1 MSENL
6 KDQSNPFS
14 TGGGGVNFETRIQ
27 ASFALALV
35 AGISVPG
42 LPLSARARELKFQ
55 AKYDGVH
62 TDDFVLFANDKIG
75 NDYKL
80 CAQIKHTITISAQDS
95 MFSEVIKGAWEDFN
109 TTDADGRT
117 DAFALITGPL
127 PRKDVNST
135 LPILEWAR
143 YSATAEEFIKKST
156 TEGFTSKD
164 KIEKLEAFKIQ
175 LKLANNNQELTEEK
189 LWKFLRVFYLLSFDL
204 DSKNSIVGNMMG
216 GLISAHSNEAPCL
229 VVAKLI
235 TCVQEFNQNAGT
247 LTLSNIP
254 PDLSILFKPVIS
266 YALEEDI
273 RKLRE
278 RGDYIFDGI
287 STSIGGI
294 HIPRDEDIAKIEG
307 AFDGAQF
314 IFVTGERGAGKSGV
328 VKDFISA
335 RRKNM
340 ATFYLRA
347 EDLDKS
353 HLNDVFSVIG
363 MRSTLGQIAE
373 HLSLV
378 ENKVLVIESAEKIL
392 ELNNQTA
399 FTDLLK
405 FIKAQGDWI
414 VIATGRDYAYQ
425 KLSFSYLQLCQISF
439 ATVNIEGFSDI
450 QLNILCSEA
459 TVLRPLVENNS
470 MTSII
475 KIPFF
480 LELAMRALS
489 NGATFSERDTESEFR
504 NTVWSSVIAHDSY
517 RKGGLHVRR
526 RATFIDIAKKRA
538 KLMLFGVHEKD
549 FDAEAVSALEADHLI
564 TKDKGAYISP
574 SHDVLEDWALE
585 EFVNEEYRAC
595 SGDPRTFLVAI
606 GSEPAINRG
615 FRLWLQRKLKSDA
628 ELRDF
633 VGLILADLSI
643 ESYWK
648 DETITAILQ
657 SDNVDDFFLTLKPLL
672 LKNNNELLL
681 RFMFILRITCQR
693 SRGLGLKI
701 ADDVDALF
709 QTLSLQPYGHGW
721 AALIKFVYEIR
732 EQLVASSLPNVVDTL
747 SIWGD
752 GQSIQKVLSDGARI
766 AGLLSLFLLEPIK
779 DTYRKEKIRLKIL
792 GVILKVFPVIQNE
805 FKDKIEQDVFVKK
818 HNSDR
823 LAYVDELCQLVLQ
836 SDSAVALCKESPDF
850 VIRLA
855 YHEWVKEHEVDMLG
869 QLYSMDIEASYG
881 LDTEHEYSSASG
893 IKGPFKYLFIFHPR
907 KTLDFMINF
916 FNRAV
921 AIFSESKH
929 AAVVDIPSPYKMPN
943 QTALN
948 KIEIKLN
955 NGTSIEQFSSSQLW
969 NGYRGFSTLPGV
981 LQCTLMAFENWLMN
995 YVEKSGP
1002 NNEIDWIFNY
1012 ILTSSNSVMPTAVLA
1027 SVATAFPNKIGEAT
1041 LPLLKCS
1048 ELYKLDILRQSQE
1061 KFEGGWFGGGF
1072 NSDPLSNLY
1081 IQERKIASNRPC
1093 RKQSLE
1099 HLLLTFQFNQE
1110 LRDRALTIIDA
1121 LQAQAVATQDEDL
1134 RFMLH
1139 RTDSRGFS
1147 VVKDKKTSD
1156 IYLKTKAELP
1166 QDLIKVKADFD
1177 QQRKLD
1183 LRIQKLFVWTR
1194 KAWDERMFDTSRYA
1208 THIDALDEARNL
1220 VLMLQDDAAVTEFR
1234 QMAVGATRT
1243 AAALCLRDEL
1253 ETLSEDNFEWVVHIV
1268 LDAVIQYADAIDS
1281 SAASDATDSFGSV
1294 ACAYVL
1300 LRLFEFDWSEED
1312 FTALKLHLACA
1323 LTHANHH
1330 VRIAVARGIAAYLWQ
1345 ENPDFAAFCMRSVIA
1360 YSRFEEEVLQPK
1372 RYRQYQDKFKSRTEE
1387 ISEDIRYFRTEF
1399 SEGKNYGESE
1409 LESINELELEKV
1421 YLSVLM
1427 IPVDSKDS
1435 EHTQLLK
1442 KMVEYVYD
1450 HQYRNNNDRT
1460 TFRLSNIVEST
1471 IRKCLVEHVVGARHS
1486 NFEDMRDLLLLGC
1499 SKAPSFTYLVKL
1511 SCDIAMEK
1519 LQDFDSIWALW
1530 RVLEPGL
1537 VAIAKNDLT
1546 TRFSGRE
1553 NDLNRLLRGMLYM
1566 DFRDN
1571 GHPSN
1576 MICLERGADH
1586 LLNFMRNNA
1595 ENSHVYEAL
1604 CSLIYHFPQMFFA
1617 DGIGIAMEKYEENSD
1632 ILHMQVNS
1640 AYYLEMSLA
1649 RYLQV
1654 ENRGSLTR
1662 KMHKVCLV
1670 LLTGII
1676 ELGSARAYYLRD
1688 NLVSARRISN

>member
-27 ASFALALV
+27 ASFALVLL

-42 LPLSARARELKFQ
+42 LPLTAKARELKFQ

-62 TDDFVLFANDKIG
+62 TDDFVLVANDKAG

-80 CAQIKHTITISAQDS
+80 CAQIKHTITISAQDA
-95 MFSEVIKGAWEDFN
+95 MFSEVIKSAWEDFN
-109 TTDADGRT
+109 ATGVDGRI
-117 DAFALITGPL
+117 DALALITGPL
-127 PRKDVNST
+127 TRKDVNST

-164 KIEKLEAFKIQ
+164 KLEKLEAFKIQ
-175 LKLANNNQELTEEK
+175 LKVANNGQDLTEEQ
-189 LWKFLRVFYLLSFDL
+189 LWQFLRIFYLLSFDL

-216 GLISAHSNEAPCL
+216 GLISAHSDEAPYL
-229 VVAKLI
+229 VVARLI

-254 PDLSILFKPVIS
+254 SDLSMLFQPVVS
-266 YALEEDI
+266 SALDEDI

-287 STSIGGI
+287 STSIDGI
-294 HIPRDEDIAKIEG
+294 QIPRDEDIAKIEDAFG
-307 AFDGAQF
+307 ANQF
-314 IFVTGERGAGKSGV
+314 IFVTGERGAGKSAV

-340 ATFYLRA
+340 AAFYLRA
-347 EDLDKS
+347 EDLDKN
-353 HLNDVFSVIG
+353 HLNYVFSAIG
-363 MRSTLGQIAE
+363 MSSTLGRIAE

-378 ENKVLVIESAEKIL
+378 KNKVLVIESAEKIL
-392 ELNNQTA
+392 ELNNQAA

-425 KLSFSYLQLCQISF
+425 KLSFGYLQLCEISF
-439 ATVNIEGFSDI
+439 TTVNIEGFSDI

-459 TVLRPLVENNS
+459 TVLRPLVENDS
-470 MTSII
+470 LASII

-480 LELAMRALS
+480 LELAMRALT
-489 NGATFSERDTESEFR
+489 NGATFGESDTESEFR
-504 NTVWSSVIAHDSY
+504 NTVWSSVIANDSY
-517 RKGGLHVRR
+517 RKGGLPARR
-526 RATFIDIAKKRA
+526 RATFIEIAKKRA
-538 KLMLFGVHEKD
+538 KLMLFGVHERD

-564 TKDKGAYISP
+564 FKDKGAYISP

-585 EFVNEEYRAC
+585 EFVNEEYCAC
-595 SGDPRTFLVAI
+595 SGDLKAFLAAI

-615 FRLWLQRKLKSDA
+615 FRLWLQRKLNTDA

-633 VGLILADLSI
+633 VGLMLAESTV

-657 SDNVDDFFLTLKPLL
+657 SDNADDFFLTLKPLL
-672 LKNNNELLL
+672 IKNDNELLL
-681 RFMFILRITCQR
+681 RFMFILRVSCQR
-693 SRGLGLKI
+693 PRDLGLKI
-701 ADDVDALF
+701 AKDVDVLLQALI
-709 QTLSLQPYGHGW
+709 LQPYGHGW
-721 AALIKFVYEIR
+721 ASLIKFVYEIR
-732 EQLVASSLPNVVDTL
+732 EQLVSSSLPSVVDIL

-752 GQSIQKVLSDGARI
+752 GQSMQKDLSEEARTV
-766 AGLLSLFLLEPIK
+766 GLLSLYLLEPIK
-779 DTYRKEKIRLKIL
+779 DAYRKEKLRLKIL
-792 GVILKVFPVIQNE
+792 GAILKVFPVIKDE
-805 FKDKIEQDVFVKK
+805 FKAQIEQDVFVPK
-818 HNSDR
+818 HGSDR

-836 SDSAVALCKESPDF
+836 GDSAVALCKESPDF

-855 YHEWVKEHEVDMLG
+855 YHEWVKEYEVDMFG

-881 LDTEHEYSSASG
+881 LDTEHDYSSASG

-921 AIFSESKH
+921 TVFSESRY
-929 AAVVDIPSPYKMPN
+929 AAVVDDASPYKWLN

-948 KIEIKLN
+948 KVEIKLN
-955 NGTSIEQFSSSQLW
+955 NGSSIEQFASLQLW

-981 LQCTLMAFENWLMN
+981 LQCALMAFENWLMN

-1002 NNEIDWIFNY
+1002 NNEIDLIFNH
-1012 ILTSSNSVMPTAVLA
+1012 ILTTSNSVVPTAVLA
-1027 SVATAFPNKIGEAT
+1027 SVATAFPNKIGEAAI
-1041 LPLLKCS
+1041 PLLRCS
-1048 ELYKLDILRQSQE
+1048 ELYALDICRQSKE

-1072 NSDPLSNLY
+1072 GSDPLSELY
-1081 IQERKIASNRPC
+1081 MQERKVASNRPC

-1099 HLLLTFQFNQE
+1099 HLLLAFQFSQE
-1110 LRDRALTIIDA
+1110 LRDRALTIVDE
-1121 LQAQAVATQDEDL
+1121 LQAQAVANQDENL

-1139 RTDSRGFS
+1139 RADSRGLS
-1147 VVKDKKTSD
+1147 VVKDQGTNS
-1156 IYLKTKAELP
+1156 IYLQTKAELP
-1166 QDLIKVKADFD
+1166 PDLIKVKADFD

-1183 LRIQKLFVWTR
+1183 FTIQKLSVWTR
-1194 KAWDERMFDTSRYA
+1194 KAWDERVFDTSWYA
-1208 THIDALDEARNL
+1208 THLDALDEARNL
-1220 VLMLQDDAAVTEFR
+1220 MLMLQDDAAVTEFG
-1234 QMAVGATRT
+1234 QMAVGAIRT
-1243 AAALCLRDEL
+1243 TAALCLRDEL
-1253 ETLSEDNFEWVVHIV
+1253 ETLSADNFEWVVHTV
-1268 LDAVIQYADAIDS
+1268 LDAVIQHADAIDS

-1294 ACAYVL
+1294 ACAYVF

-1312 FTALKLHLACA
+1312 FTALKFHVACA
-1323 LTHANHH
+1323 LTHANQH

-1345 ENPDFAAFCMRSVIA
+1345 ENPDFAAFCVRSVIA

-1372 RYRQYQDKFKSRTEE
+1372 HYRQYKDQFKSRTEE
-1387 ISEDIRYFRTEF
+1387 LSEDIRCFRTEF
-1399 SEGKNYGESE
+1399 SEGKSYGESE
-1409 LESINELELEKV
+1409 LESVNERELEKV

-1427 IPVDSKDS
+1427 IPVDNKDS

-1442 KMVEYVYD
+1442 KVVEYVYD
-1450 HQYRNNNDRT
+1450 HQYQNNSDRRAV
-1460 TFRLSNIVEST
+1460 RLSDIVQST

-1537 VAIAKNDLT
+1537 VAIAQNDVT

-1576 MICLERGADH
+1576 MICVERGADH
-1586 LLNFMRNNA
+1586 LLNFMRKNG

-1617 DGIGIAMEKYEENSD
+1617 DGISIAMEKYEGNSD
-1632 ILHMQVNS
+1632 IMHMQVNS
-1640 AYYLEMSLA
+1640 AYYLEMALA

-1662 KMHKVCLV
+1662 KMHKVCLG
-1670 LLTGII
+1670 LLTGIV

>member
-27 ASFALALV
+27 ASFALALL

-42 LPLSARARELKFQ
+42 LPLTAKARELKFQ
-55 AKYDGVH
+55 AKYDDVH
-62 TDDFVLFANDKIG
+62 TDDFVLVANDKDG

-95 MFSEVIKGAWEDFN
+95 MFSEVIKSAWEDFIAPDIDRRI
-109 TTDADGRT
+109 DAL
-117 DAFALITGPL
+117 ALITGPL
-127 PRKDVNST
+127 SRKDINST

-143 YSATAEEFIKKST
+143 YSSSAEEFIKKST
-156 TEGFTSKD
+156 TKGFTSKD
-164 KIEKLEAFKIQ
+164 KLEKLDAFKIQ
-175 LKLANNNQELTEEK
+175 LKVANNNQDLTEEE
-189 LWKFLRVFYLLSFDL
+189 LWQFLKIFYLLSFDL
-204 DSKNSIVGNMMG
+204 DSKNSVVGNMMG
-216 GLISAHSNEAPCL
+216 GLIRSHSDEAPYL
-229 VVAKLI
+229 VVARLI

-247 LTLSNIP
+247 MTLSNIP
-254 PDLSILFKPVIS
+254 PDLSMLFQPVVS
-266 YALEEDI
+266 SALNEDI

-278 RGDYIFDGI
+278 RGDYIFEGI

-294 HIPRDEDIAKIEG
+294 HIPRDEDVSRIED
-307 AFDGAQF
+307 AFSANQF

-328 VKDFISA
+328 VKDFIST
-335 RRKNM
+335 RQNNM
-340 ATFYLRA
+340 AIFYLRA

-353 HLNDVFSVIG
+353 HLNDVFSAIG
-363 MRSTLGQIAE
+363 MNSTLERIAE
-373 HLSLV
+373 HLSLI

-392 ELNNQTA
+392 ELNNQAA

-405 FIKAQGDWI
+405 FIKSQGDWI

-425 KLSFSYLQLCQISF
+425 KLSFGYLQLCQISF

-450 QLNILCSEA
+450 QLNRLCSEA
-459 TVLRPLVENNS
+459 TVLRSLVENDS
-470 MTSII
+470 LASII

-489 NGATFSERDTESEFR
+489 NGATFDKSDTESEFR
-504 NTVWSSVIAHDSY
+504 NTVWSSVIANDSY
-517 RKGGLHVRR
+517 RKGGLPAKR
-526 RATFIDIAKKRA
+526 RATFIEIAKKRA

-549 FDAEAVSALEADHLI
+549 FDAEAVFALEADHLI
-564 TKDKGAYISP
+564 SKDKGAYISP

-585 EFVNEEYRAC
+585 EFVNEEYCAC
-595 SGDPRTFLVAI
+595 SGEPKAFLAAI

-615 FRLWLQRKLKSDA
+615 FRLWLQRKLNTDV

-633 VGLILADLSI
+633 IDLILADASV

-657 SDNVDDFFLTLKPLL
+657 SDSADDFFLALKPLL

-693 SRGLGLKI
+693 PWDLGLKI
-701 ADDVDALF
+701 ANNVDVSF
-709 QTLSLQPYGHGW
+709 QTQILQPYGHGW
-721 AALIKFVYEIR
+721 AALIKFIYETR
-732 EQLVASSLPNVVDTL
+732 EKLVEISLPSVVETL
-747 SIWGD
+747 SIWSD
-752 GQSIQKVLSDGARI
+752 GQNRQKDLSEEARTV
-766 AGLLSLFLLEPIK
+766 GLLSLYLLEPIK
-779 DTYRKEKIRLKIL
+779 DAYRKEKIRIKIL
-792 GVILKVFPVIQNE
+792 GVILKTFPAIQDE
-805 FKDKIEQDVFVKK
+805 FKNQIEQDVFLPKRD
-818 HNSDR
+818 SDR
-823 LAYVDELCQLVLQ
+823 LAYIDELCQLILQ
-836 SDSAVALCKESPDF
+836 GDSAIELCKESPDF

-855 YHEWVKEHEVDMLG
+855 YQEWVKEHEVDLFG
-869 QLYSMDIEASYG
+869 QRYSMDIEASYG
-881 LDTEHEYSSASG
+881 LDSEHDYSSASG

-907 KTLDFMINF
+907 KTLDFMISF

-921 AIFSESKH
+921 TVFAESRHAI
-929 AAVVDIPSPYKMPN
+929 AVDNISPHKWLN

-948 KIEIKLN
+948 KVEIKLN
-955 NGTSIEQFSSSQLW
+955 NGSSIYQFASPQLW

-981 LQCTLMAFENWLMN
+981 LQCALMAFENWLMT
-995 YVEKSGP
+995 YVEKNRASS
-1002 NNEIDWIFNY
+1002 EIDWIFNHV
-1012 ILTSSNSVMPTAVLA
+1012 LTTSNSVMPTAVLA
-1027 SVATAFPNKIGEAT
+1027 SVATAFPNKIGEAA

-1048 ELYKLDILRQSQE
+1048 ELYILDICRQSKE
-1061 KFEGGWFGGGF
+1061 KFEGRFFSGGF

-1081 IQERKIASNRPC
+1081 MKERKIASDRPC

-1099 HLLLTFQFNQE
+1099 HLLLAFQLNPE
-1110 LRDRALTIIDA
+1110 LSDRALMIVDE
-1121 LQAQAVATQDEDL
+1121 LQAQAAATQDENL

-1139 RTDSRGFS
+1139 RADSRGLS
-1147 VVKDKKTSD
+1147 IVKDQGTNS
-1156 IYLKTKAELP
+1156 IYLQTKAELP

-1183 LRIQKLFVWTR
+1183 LRIQKLSVWAR
-1194 KAWDERMFDTSRYA
+1194 KAWDERVFDTSWYA
-1208 THIDALDEARNL
+1208 THLDALDEARNL
-1220 VLMLQDDAAVTEFR
+1220 LLMLQDDAAVTEFG
-1234 QMAVGATRT
+1234 QMAVGAIRT
-1243 AAALCLRDEL
+1243 ASALCLRDEL
-1253 ETLSEDNFEWVVHIV
+1253 EKLSEDNFEWVVHIV
-1268 LDAVIQYADAIDS
+1268 LDAVIQHADAIDS

-1300 LRLFEFDWSEED
+1300 LRLFEFDWGEED
-1312 FTALKLHLACA
+1312 FTTLKYHVACA

-1330 VRIAVARGIAAYLWQ
+1330 VRIAVSRGIAAYLWQ
-1345 ENPDFAAFCMRSVIA
+1345 ENPDFAAFCMRSVID

-1372 RYRQYQDKFKSRTEE
+1372 RYRQYQDQFKSRTEE
-1387 ISEDIRYFRTEF
+1387 LSKDICCFRTEF
-1399 SEGKNYGESE
+1399 SEGKSYGESE
-1409 LESINELELEKV
+1409 LESVNERELEKV

-1427 IPVDSKDS
+1427 IPVGSKYS
-1435 EHTQLLK
+1435 EHSELLRK
-1442 KMVEYVYD
+1442 VVEYVYD
-1450 HQYRNNNDRT
+1450 HQYRNNNDRNAVQ
-1460 TFRLSNIVEST
+1460 LSDIVEST
-1471 IRKCLVEHVVGARHS
+1471 IRKCLVEHVVGARYS
-1486 NFEDMRDLLLLGC
+1486 NFENMRDLLLLGC
-1499 SKAPSFTYLVKL
+1499 SKAPSFTHLVKL

-1530 RVLEPGL
+1530 QVLEPGL
-1537 VAIAKNDLT
+1537 IAIAQNDVT

-1553 NDLNRLLRGMLYM
+1553 HDLNQFLRGMLYM
-1566 DFRDN
+1566 GFRDN

-1576 MICLERGADH
+1576 MICLEKGAEH
-1586 LLNFMRNNA
+1586 LLNFMSKNG

-1617 DGIGIAMEKYEENSD
+1617 DGIGIAMEKYEGNSD
-1632 ILHMQVNS
+1632 IIHMQVNS

-1662 KMHKVCLV
+1662 KMHKVCLT
-1670 LLTGII
+1670 LLTGIV